1 MSWCIIKLN
10 RVSGALLD
18 KFYLLNHHMKGYV
31 MIEKNKL
38 CQKIQELYPEVDQCG
53 IDLTVDFDKRQK
65 AWVVH
70 LKKDKHELKHFLEN
84 QEADF
89 SIKGK

>member
-1 MSWCIIKLN
+1 
-10 RVSGALLD
+10 
-18 KFYLLNHHMKGYV
+18 MKDYV

-38 CQKIQELYPEVDQCG
+38 CQKIQELYPEVGQCG
-53 IDLTVDFDKRQK
+53 IDLTVEFDKRQK

-84 QEADF
+84 QAADTCMKGKQCVVLGIEIAQLLKN
-89 SIKGK
+89 IKGEQF